1 MSETRVLELRFSSDP
16 KKLRMVR
23 ERVQEIAED
32 IGCSKK
38 LISDLVIA
46 INEACMNIMQ
56 HAYKGDKSGQIILEI
71 EKERG
76 DLQIILTDFAEPVD
90 PMVIRPRDLEDVK
103 PGGLGTYF
111 IQEIMDDCTY
121 GHLDNSAGNFLRMR
135 KKIDGRVDDTESTKL
150 GAEARF

>member
-1 MSETRVLELRFSSDP
+1 MSESPTLELRFPSDP
-16 KKLRMVR
+16 KRLRMVR
-23 ERVQEIAED
+23 EKVQEIAEE

-56 HAYKGDKSGQIILEI
+56 HAYKGDKSGEILLEI
-71 EKERG
+71 QNDRG
-76 DLQIILTDFAEPVD
+76 DLQVVLSDYAAPID
-90 PMVIRPRDLEDVK
+90 PSNIRPRDLEDVK

-121 GHLDNSAGNFLRMR
+121 GNLDNRAGNFLKMR
-135 KKIDGRVDDTESTKL
+135 KKIN
-150 GAEARF
+150 

>member
-1 MSETRVLELRFSSDP
+1 MSESPMLVLRFLSDP

-23 ERVQEIAED
+23 EKVQEITEE

-56 HAYKGDKSGQIILEI
+56 HAYKGDKSGEILLEI
-71 EKERG
+71 QKERG
-76 DLQIILTDFAEPVD
+76 DLQVVLTDFADPVD
-90 PMVIRPRDLEDVK
+90 PKKIRPRDLEDVK
-103 PGGLGTYF
+103 PGGLGTFF

-121 GHLDNSAGNFLRMR
+121 GNLDSGAGNYLKMR
-135 KKIDGRVDDTESTKL
+135 KKIV
-150 GAEARF
+150 

>member
-1 MSETRVLELRFSSDP
+1 
-16 KKLRMVR
+16 MVR
-23 ERVQEIAED
+23 EKVQEIAEE

-56 HAYKGDKSGQIILEI
+56 HAYKGDKSGEILLEI
-71 EKERG
+71 QNDSG
-76 DLQIILTDFAEPVD
+76 DLQVVLTDYAAPID
-90 PMVIRPRDLEDVK
+90 LSNIRPRDLEDVK

-121 GHLDNSAGNFLRMR
+121 GNLDNSAGNVLKMR
-135 KKIDGRVDDTESTKL
+135 KKIN
-150 GAEARF
+150 

>member
-1 MSETRVLELRFSSDP
+1 MSESPTLELRFPSDP
-16 KKLRMVR
+16 KRLRMVR
-23 ERVQEIAED
+23 EKVQEIAEE

-56 HAYKGDKSGQIILEI
+56 HAYKGDKSGEILLEI
-71 EKERG
+71 QKDSG
-76 DLQIILTDFAEPVD
+76 YLQVVLTDYAASID
-90 PMVIRPRDLEDVK
+90 PSNIRPRDLEDVK

-121 GHLDNSAGNFLRMR
+121 GNLDNSAGNFLKMR
-135 KKIDGRVDDTESTKL
+135 KKIN
-150 GAEARF
+150 

>member
-1 MSETRVLELRFSSDP
+1 MSESPALELRFVSDP

-23 ERVQEIAED
+23 ERVQEAAED

-56 HAYKGDKSGQIILEI
+56 HAYKGDKTGEIILEMQRHAGAL
-71 EKERG
+71 EVM
-76 DLQIILTDFAEPVD
+76 LTDFAAPVD
-90 PMVIRPRDLEDVK
+90 PEAIRPRDLEDVK

-111 IQEIMDDCTY
+111 ISEIMDECVY
-121 GHLDNSAGNFLRMR
+121 GNLDNSAGNFLRMR
-135 KKIDGRVDDTESTKL
+135 KKI
-150 GAEARF
+150 A

>member
-1 MSETRVLELRFSSDP
+1 MSESPTLELRFPSDP
-16 KKLRMVR
+16 KRLRMVR
-23 ERVQEIAED
+23 EKVQEVAEE

-56 HAYKGDKSGQIILEI
+56 HAYKGDKSGEILLEI
-71 EKERG
+71 QTDSG
-76 DLQIILTDFAEPVD
+76 DLQVVLTDFAEPID
-90 PMVIRPRDLEDVK
+90 PANIRPRDLEDVK

-121 GHLDNSAGNFLRMR
+121 GNLDNSAGNYLKMR
-135 KKIDGRVDDTESTKL
+135 KKIN
-150 GAEARF
+150 

>member
-1 MSETRVLELRFSSDP
+1 MSESPTLELRFPSDP
-16 KKLRMVR
+16 KRLRMVR
-23 ERVQEIAED
+23 EKVQEVAEE

-56 HAYKGDKSGQIILEI
+56 HAYKGDKSGEILLEI
-71 EKERG
+71 QTDSG
-76 DLQIILTDFAEPVD
+76 DLQVVLTDFAEPID
-90 PMVIRPRDLEDVK
+90 PANIRPRDLEDVK

-121 GHLDNSAGNFLRMR
+121 GNLDNSA
-135 KKIDGRVDDTESTKL
+135 
-150 GAEARF
+150 

>member
-1 MSETRVLELRFSSDP
+1 
-16 KKLRMVR
+16 MVR
-23 ERVQEIAED
+23 EKVQEIAEE

-56 HAYKGDKSGQIILEI
+56 HAYKGDKSGEILLEI
-71 EKERG
+71 QNDRG
-76 DLQIILTDFAEPVD
+76 DLQVVLSDYAAPID
-90 PMVIRPRDLEDVK
+90 PSNIRPRDLEDVK

-121 GHLDNSAGNFLRMR
+121 GNLDNRAGNFLKMR
-135 KKIDGRVDDTESTKL
+135 KKIN
-150 GAEARF
+150 

>member
-1 MSETRVLELRFSSDP
+1 MSESPTLELRFPSDP
-16 KKLRMVR
+16 KRLRMVR
-23 ERVQEIAED
+23 EKVQEIAEE

-56 HAYKGDKSGQIILEI
+56 HAYKGHKSGEILLEI
-71 EKERG
+71 QKDSG
-76 DLQIILTDFAEPVD
+76 YLQVVLTDYAASID
-90 PMVIRPRDLEDVK
+90 PSNIRPRDLEDVK

-121 GHLDNSAGNFLRMR
+121 GNLDNSAGNFLKMR
-135 KKIDGRVDDTESTKL
+135 KKIN
-150 GAEARF
+150 

>member
-1 MSETRVLELRFSSDP
+1 MSEPAMLELRFNSDP

-23 ERVQEIAED
+23 ERVQEIAEEF
-32 IGCSKK
+32 GCSKK

-56 HAYKGDKSGQIILEI
+56 HAYKGEKSGEILLEI
-71 EKERG
+71 QKESG
-76 DLQIILTDFAEPVD
+76 EVQVLLTDFAEPID
-90 PMVIRPRDLEDVK
+90 PGGIQPRDLEDVK

-121 GHLDNSAGNFLRMR
+121 GHLDDKAGNYLKMR
-135 KKIDGRVDDTESTKL
+135 KKIN
-150 GAEARF
+150 

>member
-1 MSETRVLELRFSSDP
+1 MSESPMLVLRFLSDP

-23 ERVQEIAED
+23 EKVQEITEE

-56 HAYKGDKSGQIILEI
+56 HAYKGDKSGEILLEI
-71 EKERG
+71 QKERG
-76 DLQIILTDFAEPVD
+76 DLQVVLTDFADPVD
-90 PMVIRPRDLEDVK
+90 PKKIRPRDLEDVK
-103 PGGLGTYF
+103 PGGLGTFF

-121 GHLDNSAGNFLRMR
+121 GNLDNSAGNYLKMR
-135 KKIDGRVDDTESTKL
+135 KKIV
-150 GAEARF
+150 

>member
-1 MSETRVLELRFSSDP
+1 MSESPTLELRFHSDP
-16 KKLRMVR
+16 KRLRMVR
-23 ERVQEIAED
+23 EKVQEIAEE

-56 HAYKGDKSGQIILEI
+56 HAYKGDKSGEILLEI
-71 EKERG
+71 QNDRG
-76 DLQIILTDFAEPVD
+76 DLQVVLSDYAAPID
-90 PMVIRPRDLEDVK
+90 PSNIRPRDLEDVK

-121 GHLDNSAGNFLRMR
+121 GNLDNSAGNFLKMR
-135 KKIDGRVDDTESTKL
+135 KKIN
-150 GAEARF
+150 